1 MELKEREDIVS
12 GVKVS
17 YLFYALS
24 VVLLLSSLS
33 LWFFYEN
40 SLVAI
45 FIFILSLFIML
56 LTYIDTKREKQKNI
70 IIKKLQKSNII
81 LQSTA
86 VDLEIKSQKIGELN
100 SSLESRVQEEVAKNR
115 AKDMQ
120 LIEQTRLAQMG
131 ELMSMIAHQ
140 WRQPLAFIGS
150 SSTAL
155 NLKAELNKISNDF
168 VIEQSEKIMQQSQDL
183 SDTIDKFS
191 RFFKQD
197 SEKEKGSFKEL
208 TGVVKSIIGDSLEEK
223 SISLIEDIE
232 SSRDFVSYP
241 SELKQVI
248 LNLIKNAE
256 DMLVEKNIANPFIKL
271 TISSKNGYSILKVS
285 DNAGGI
291 DQDIIQSIF
300 DPYFS
305 TKYERTGRG
314 LGLYMSKMIIEE
326 HCHGILSVENSKGG
340 AVFTISIKEE
350 KAI

>member
-12 GVKVS
+12 RVKVS
-17 YLFYALS
+17 YIFYALS

-40 SLVAI
+40 SLVAF
-45 FIFILSLFIML
+45 FIFILSIFIML
-56 LTYIDTKREKQKNI
+56 LTYIDTKREEQKNI

-140 WRQPLAFIGS
+140 WRQPLASIGAA
-150 SSTAL
+150 STAL
-155 NLKAELNKISNDF
+155 NLKAELDKISNEL
-168 VIEQSEKIMQQSQDL
+168 VLEQSEKIVRESQEL

-197 SEKEKGSFKEL
+197 SEKKRGSFKEL
-208 TGVVKSIIGDSLEEK
+208 IEVVTSIIGDSLQEK
-223 SISLIEDIE
+223 TISLIEDIE

-241 SELKQVI
+241 NELKQVI

-256 DMLVEKNIANPFIKL
+256 DMLVEKGVENPFIKL
-271 TISSKNGYSILKVS
+271 TVSSENSYSILKVS

-291 DQDIIQSIF
+291 SETIIESIF

-326 HCHGILSVENSKGG
+326 HCHGILSVENSKSG
-340 AVFTISIKEE
+340 AVFTISIKEDE
-350 KAI
+350 AI